1 MSVEDKV
8 TQLVEC
14 QPEKLMVIG
23 SIPILVKM
31 VLWCSGLTCFLVT
44 EKIVGSNPISAELF
58 MEDIMKQYRKK
69 PVVINAV
76 QITNETFDAPHP
88 NDDHIPGLIYDPVK
102 RQVEIKTLE
111 GTMIGNLGDWI
122 IKGVNGELYPCK
134 PDIFEKTYDEV

>member
-1 MSVEDKV
+1 
-8 TQLVEC
+8 
-14 QPEKLMVIG
+14 
-23 SIPILVKM
+23 
-31 VLWCSGLTCFLVT
+31 
-44 EKIVGSNPISAELF
+44 
-58 MEDIMKQYRKK
+58 MKQYRKK